1 MGAIIPQVVTSDRA
15 SGAQVIDGSLKF
27 DTNNSNHL
35 RRTPGS
41 AGNRKTWT
49 WINWMKKTADAGSPD
64 DVLFTAGTG
73 TNTQNRF
80 IIKFSTGDQSLEI
93 GQDVGGTFTLFR
105 KTSQV
110 FRDYTG
116 WGQLVVAFDSTDST
130 ADDRLKIYWNGSQ
143 ITDFATNNTISE
155 NYETFVNFTNPHEIC
170 GDVGSYHGEL
180 DTFLSQVYLIDGQAL
195 GPENFG
201 FTDPFTNTW
210 RPKKYTGTFAIASGT
225 PSVSNGGLVIKADG
239 ASINGTFV
247 VNGGVKTW
255 TSPDGVTWTRNGDGR
270 SSAAAKYLAVGGA
283 GTALRTFYPDAG
295 SGGFT
300 FYMYNGGGEFDGSS
314 SPFTLDLSSQTYL
327 PSQTS
332 SFGGNGFYLP
342 MDGNSL
348 IGQDKSGNGND
359 WTPVNF
365 GGSNTIEKA
374 TGAFPILN
382 TVNGGNAATVGVR
395 TDASVGVGTCV
406 LALPL
411 SNNATDVSNQ
421 IDGRSSQKSPSVTGA
436 VFATS
441 QSNFYGSSA
450 YFNGPTDGN
459 VTATNYITVPDSNG
473 DFIIGTGDYT
483 MEAWVWGTDWTPGTA
498 NEERGIMGH
507 DGAPASEW
515 NGFWSAA
522 GKFGFYN
529 AGSFVPSATP
539 TDTRPTLSNEKWY
552 HMAATRESGT
562 VRCFLDGVLLGSQ
575 SSDTTNIATGT
586 FSVGIKEPGAGNQF
600 NGYIQDARL
609 YVGVAKYTESFIPTS
624 TNPDILPETPSGV
637 SGSSKLTK
645 STDGTDINT
654 VRGQGT
660 SYCTLNPLTGNNTLS
675 NGNLDSTGNQ
685 TAWRGNAGTIG
696 VSSGKWYFESTVLS
710 TNSGNVNADW
720 GIVLESNSQWGGQT
734 VGDYGISYYGSN
746 GNKEKN
752 NTNAST
758 SSSGATTGD
767 VVQVAFDLDK
777 GKIWF
782 GVNNTWI
789 DSGNPSAG
797 SNEAYT
803 VESGTWFPAVAM
815 YDNGTVSTNFGQKPF
830 NYTPPDGFQPLNAA
844 NIRPETVITRP
855 DQYVGV
861 TTYTGNGAPGSANTQ
876 SFNIG
881 FKPDLLWFKVRSTGS
896 NNFLIDSVRT
906 REKVLFSNNVNNE
919 STCDVG
925 KDLVSFDHNGFT
937 VGEGNQTGANEDGE
951 DIVAWSW
958 KAGGNKNTFN
968 VDDVGYATAAAAGIT
983 GLDGT
988 NQMTTANYLG
998 CSIGT
1003 KQGFSIINYRGLGGT
1018 NDVAI
1023 PHGLSQ
1029 SPDLVMIKNRNSS
1042 VDWAVA
1048 HSGLVDNRELHLNTN
1063 EDSVSVAF
1071 LGLYKSNFTSTSFA
1085 VNYGESNNQYVNASN
1100 ELYIAYV
1107 WHNVP
1112 GLQKFGSYNSNNS
1125 ADGPYIE
1132 LGFRPAIILIKCT
1145 SGAESWVIY
1154 DSERVPYNYN
1164 GLYLKA
1170 DDGVAEPS
1178 SNTEGFSID
1187 FLSNGFKI
1195 RGQWGAIND
1204 SNTTDH
1210 YIYAAW
1216 AEAPAVN
1223 LYGGQS
1229 NAR

>member
-1 MGAIIPQVVTSDRA
+1 MVLRA
-15 SGAQVIDGSLKF
+15 GIHGTVGQSSAQVIDGSLKF
-27 DTNNSNHL
+27 DSSATNYL
-35 RRTPGS
+35 EKTPTV
-41 AGNRKTWT
+41 AGNRKTFTISFWVKRSEGSASEPGILST
-49 WINWMKKTADAGSPD
+49 YDGVSGPAFTCYFSAADKLRVYNDPYTSGYT
-64 DVLFTAGTG
+64 LNLIT
-73 TNTQNRF
+73 TQ
-80 IIKFSTGDQSLEI
+80 L
-93 GQDVGGTFTLFR
+93 
-105 KTSQV
+105 
-110 FRDYTG
+110 FRDYNG
-116 WGQLVVAFDSTDST
+116 WYNIVISIDTTQTTASDKAKLYVNGVRVTEFDTEVYPSTQYEDLDWNT
-130 ADDRLKIYWNGSQ
+130 ATAHNIGRHANAYDGN
-143 ITDFATNNTISE
+143 IS
-155 NYETFVNFTNPHEIC
+155 NFY
-170 GDVGSYHGEL
+170 S
-180 DTFLSQVYLIDGQAL
+180 IDGQQL

-201 FTDPFTNTW
+201 FTDPLTNTW
-210 RPKKYTGTFAIASGT
+210 RPKKYEGTFGT
-225 PSVSNGGLVIKADG
+225 NGYWL
-239 ASINGTFV
+239 
-247 VNGGVKTW
+247 
-255 TSPDGVTWTRNGDGR
+255 
-270 SSAAAKYLAVGGA
+270 
-283 GTALRTFYPDAG
+283 
-295 SGGFT
+295 
-300 FYMYNGGGEFDGSS
+300 
-314 SPFTLDLSSQTYL
+314 PF
-327 PSQTS
+327 
-332 SFGGNGFYLP
+332 
-342 MDGNSL
+342 DGNSL

-374 TGAFPILN
+374 TGAFPIFN
-382 TVNGGNAATVGVR
+382 TVNGGNVATVGVR

-436 VFATS
+436 GFATTE
-441 QSNFYGSSA
+441 SNFYGSSA
-450 YFNGPTDGN
+450 YFSGPTNGN
-459 VTATNYITVPDSNG
+459 DTATSYITVPDSNG
-473 DFIIGTGDYT
+473 DFVIGTGDYT
-483 MEAWVWGTDWTPGTA
+483 MEAWVWGNDWTPGTA
-498 NEERGIMGH
+498 NEEQGIMGH

-539 TDTRPTLSNEKWY
+539 TDTRPTLVNKKWY

-654 VRGQGT
+654 VRGQET
-660 SYCTLNPLTGNNTLS
+660 SYCTLNPLNSHTTFTLS
-675 NGNLDSTGNQ
+675 NGNLEYSQTTG
-685 TAWRGNAGTIG
+685 GVSVGTIG
-696 VSSGKWYFESTVLS
+696 VSSGKWYWEY
-710 TNSGNVNADW
+710 
-720 GIVLESNSQWGGQT
+720 IP
-734 VGDYGISYYGSN
+734 
-746 GNKEKN
+746 
-752 NTNAST
+752 T
-758 SSSGATTGD
+758 SSYSLPGLYQSGDLGMNYLGTSGVTLGFTGG
-767 VVQVAFDLDK
+767 AFADASGGPARVSNITFTIGDIIGFVLDM
-777 GKIWF
+777 
-782 GVNNTWI
+782 
-789 DSGNPSAG
+789 DAG
-797 SNEAYT
+797 TLTIYKNGIASSLVFSNLT
-803 VESGTWFPAVAM
+803 GTWFPAHGA
-815 YDNGTVSTNFGQKPF
+815 NAASTGIFNFGQKPF
-830 NYTPPDGFQPLNAA
+830 KYTPPDGFQPLNAA

-861 TTYTGNGAPGSANTQ
+861 TTYTGNAPPGSANTQ

-881 FKPDLLWFKVRSTGS
+881 FKPDLLWFKVRSYGS
-896 NNFLIDSVRT
+896 NHFLIDSVRT
-906 REKVLFSNNVNNE
+906 RDHVLFSNNVNNE

-951 DIVAWSW
+951 DIVAWAW

-1085 VNYGESNNQYVNASN
+1085 VNYGVSNLQYVNASN

-1112 GLQKFGSYNSNNS
+1112 GLQKFGSYKSNNS

-1170 DDGVAEPS
+1170 EDGVAEPS
-1178 SNTEGFSID
+1178 SNTEGYSID

-1204 SNTTDH
+1204 TNTTDH